1 MPVTIQTLP
10 AEVIDLI
17 AAGEVIDSIAAAV
30 RELVENSLDAGA
42 TRIVVSIWPQQ
53 WRMQV
58 ADNGT
63 GMDLANLQQA
73 ASAHSTS
80 KISTEADLYKIATL
94 GFRGEALHCLAQL
107 GDLEICSR
115 PNDLGF
121 ADFGETPPSPPLLR
135 GGVENNPPLLRGG
148 VENNPFSRGGV
159 ENNPFS
165 RGEVENN
172 PPLLRGGVE
181 NNPFSRG
188 EVENNPPLIRGG
200 VENNPFSRGE
210 IENARSGWRVVYSAA
225 GEPVEVESIAI
236 APGTVVTVANL
247 FGNWPVRRGFLAQG
261 KQVRLIELMIQ
272 QIALCHPQV
281 NWQLRQG
288 NTTCL
293 HIIPGLTAQQI
304 LPQFVRGIRL
314 NDLQYLNVNLPSIP
328 TSKAADSL
336 VKTQLV
342 LSQTNQSYQFPI
354 PHSPFP
360 IPNPP
365 FPIPHSQSLELVMG
379 LPDRC
384 HRRRPD
390 WVKVAVNRRV
400 VRSPELEQTILSA
413 FARTCPRDR
422 YPVCF
427 VHLQI
432 SPSAIDWNRHP
443 AKVEIYLHDPSFW
456 QDRVTEV
463 IAKALELNEDVLPQ
477 PPIPDRVGQLLKAS
491 EQKGTYLVDSSTS
504 QNDSDREAKQH
515 KIGLM
520 ELRAI
525 AQVHNT
531 YIVAEHTSGMW
542 LVEQHIAHERILY
555 EQLCNDWQLKSLE
568 KPVILSQLSALQI
581 ENLSR
586 LGLEVESFGEQL
598 WAARKVPELLVDRD
612 DCAEAL
618 FELSKVADLEAAQV
632 ATACRSAIRNGTTL
646 SIVEMQNLLNEWQ
659 QTRNPRT
666 CPHGRPIYFALEE
679 STLARIF
686 RRNWV
691 IGKSHGI

>member
-10 AEVIDLI
+10 TEVINLI

-42 TRIVVSIWPQQ
+42 TRIVVSVWPEQ
-53 WRMQV
+53 WRVQV

-63 GMDLANLQQA
+63 GMDLENLRQA
-73 ASAHSTS
+73 ASPHSTS
-80 KISTEADLYKIATL
+80 KITTEADLYKIDTL
-94 GFRGEALHCLAQL
+94 GFRGEALHSLAQL
-107 GDLEICSR
+107 GCLEVLSR
-115 PNDLGF
+115 SNDLGLG
-121 ADFGETPPSPPLLR
+121 DFSENRDSAQTPAKSSFNK
-135 GGVENNPPLLRGG
+135 GGV
-148 VENNPFSRGGV
+148 
-159 ENNPFS
+159 
-165 RGEVENN
+165 
-172 PPLLRGGVE
+172 
-181 NNPFSRG
+181 
-188 EVENNPPLIRGG
+188 
-200 VENNPFSRGE
+200 
-210 IENARSGWRVVYSAA
+210 ENARSGWRVVYNNA
-225 GEPVEVESIAI
+225 GVAVEVETAAI
-236 APGTVVTVANL
+236 APGTVVTVDNL
-247 FGNWPVRRGFLAQG
+247 FGNWPLRRSFLSPAQ
-261 KQVRLIELMIQ
+261 QMRSIQLTLQ
-272 QIALCHPQV
+272 QIAICHPHV

-288 NTTCL
+288 TTPCL
-293 HIIPGLTAQQI
+293 HVTPGSTAEQL

-314 NDLQYLNVNLPSIP
+314 NDLQYLKVNLPSVP
-328 TSKAADSL
+328 ERNKSPDYFAHTQLFLS
-336 VKTQLV
+336 KTQP
-342 LSQTNQSYQFPI
+342 SYQFPI
-354 PHSPFP
+354 PDAQCPMPHAQCPM
-360 IPNPP
+360 PN
-365 FPIPHSQSLELVMG
+365 SQFLELVIG

-390 WVKVAVNRRV
+390 WVKVGVNRRV

-432 SPSAIDWNRHP
+432 SPSEIDWNRHP

-456 QDRVTEV
+456 QEQVSAA
-463 IAKALELNEDVLPQ
+463 IARALHLNDEVLPSA
-477 PPIPDRVGQLLKAS
+477 PIPDRVGKLLKAS
-491 EQKGTYLVDSSTS
+491 EQKSAYSVGISAI
-504 QNDSDREAKQH
+504 QNEEGDEQEKAN

-531 YIVAEHTSGMW
+531 YIVAEHSSGMW
-542 LVEQHIAHERILY
+542 LVEQHIAHERVLY
-555 EQLCNDWQLKSLE
+555 EQLCAAWQLKYLE

-598 WAARKVPELLVDRD
+598 WAAREVPELLAERD
-612 DCAEAL
+612 DCADAL
-618 FELSKVADLEAAQV
+618 FELSKVADLQAAQV
-632 ATACRSAIRNGTTL
+632 ATACRSAMRNGTPL
-646 SIVEMQNLLNEWQ
+646 SLSQMQNLLDEWQ

-686 RRNWV
+686 RRSWV

>member
-1 MPVTIQTLP
+1 MSVTIQALP

-53 WRMQV
+53 WRLQV

-121 ADFGETPPSPPLLR
+121 ADFGEKRENVAGENSPLL
-135 GGVENNPPLLRGG
+135 
-148 VENNPFSRGGV
+148 
-159 ENNPFS
+159 
-165 RGEVENN
+165 
-172 PPLLRGGVE
+172 
-181 NNPFSRG
+181 
-188 EVENNPPLIRGG
+188 
-200 VENNPFSRGE
+200 RGE

-225 GEPVEVESIAI
+225 GEPVQVESTAI

-247 FGNWPVRRGFLAQG
+247 FGNWPVRRGFLAHG
-261 KQVRLIELMIQ
+261 KQVRSIQLIIQ
-272 QIALCHPQV
+272 QMALCHPQV
-281 NWQLRQG
+281 NWQLRQE

-293 HIIPGLTAQQI
+293 HIIPGITGKQI

-354 PHSPFP
+354 SDTRPLSEVEGLNTSIPFP
-360 IPNPP
+360 ISN
-365 FPIPHSQSLELVMG
+365 SQSLELVIG

-413 FARTCPRDR
+413 LARTCPRDR

-456 QDRVTEV
+456 QDRVREA
-463 IAKALELNEDVLPQ
+463 IARALELNEDVLPQ
-477 PPIPDRVGQLLKAS
+477 PPMPDRVGQLLKAS

-504 QNDSDREAKQH
+504 QNDSDQEVKNH

-531 YIVAEHTSGMW
+531 YIVAEHPSGMW

-555 EQLCNDWQLKSLE
+555 EQLCSAWQLKTLE
-568 KPVILSQLSALQI
+568 KPIILSQLSALQI

-586 LGLEVESFGEQL
+586 LGLEVETFGEQL

-618 FELSKVADLEAAQV
+618 FELSKVTDLEAAQV

-646 SIVEMQNLLNEWQ
+646 SIPEMQNLLNEWQ

>member
-94 GFRGEALHCLAQL
+94 GFRGEALHSLAQL

-121 ADFGETPPSPPLLR
+121 ADFGEKRENVAGENSPLL
-135 GGVENNPPLLRGG
+135 
-148 VENNPFSRGGV
+148 
-159 ENNPFS
+159 
-165 RGEVENN
+165 
-172 PPLLRGGVE
+172 
-181 NNPFSRG
+181 
-188 EVENNPPLIRGG
+188 
-200 VENNPFSRGE
+200 RGE
-210 IENARSGWRVVYSAA
+210 IENARSGWRVVYSCA

-293 HIIPGLTAQQI
+293 HIIPGITAQQI

-354 PHSPFP
+354 SDTRPLSEVEGLNTS
-360 IPNPP
+360 IPCQ
-365 FPIPHSQSLELVMG
+365 ISHSQSLELVVG

-413 FARTCPRDR
+413 LARTCPRDR

-456 QDRVTEV
+456 QDRVREA

-504 QNDSDREAKQH
+504 QNDSDQKVKNH

-531 YIVAEHTSGMW
+531 YIVAEHPSGMW

-555 EQLCNDWQLKSLE
+555 EQLCSAWQLKSLE
-568 KPVILSQLSALQI
+568 KPMILSQLSALQI

-598 WAARKVPELLVDRD
+598 WAAREVPELLADRD
-612 DCAEAL
+612 DCADAIV
-618 FELSKVADLEAAQV
+618 ELSKVGDLQAAQV
-632 ATACRSAIRNGTTL
+632 ATACRTAIRNGTPL
-646 SIVEMQNLLNEWQ
+646 SILEMQNLLNEWQ

>member
-42 TRIVVSIWPQQ
+42 TRIVVSVWPQQ
-53 WRMQV
+53 WRLQV

-107 GDLEICSR
+107 GELEILSR

-121 ADFGETPPSPPLLR
+121 ADFGEKQENMAGDTPPNPLL
-135 GGVENNPPLLRGG
+135 
-148 VENNPFSRGGV
+148 
-159 ENNPFS
+159 
-165 RGEVENN
+165 
-172 PPLLRGGVE
+172 
-181 NNPFSRG
+181 
-188 EVENNPPLIRGG
+188 
-200 VENNPFSRGE
+200 RGE
-210 IENARSGWRVVYSAA
+210 IENARSGWRVVYSCA
-225 GEPVEVESIAI
+225 GEPVQVESTAI

-247 FGNWPVRRGFLAQG
+247 FGNWPVRRGFLAHG
-261 KQVRLIELMIQ
+261 KQVRSIQLIIQ
-272 QIALCHPQV
+272 QMALCHPQV
-281 NWQLRQG
+281 NWQLRQE
-288 NTTCL
+288 NTPCF
-293 HIIPGLTAQQI
+293 HITPGTTVKQI
-304 LPQFVRGIRL
+304 LPQFVRGVSL
-314 NDLQYLNVNLPSIP
+314 NDLQYLKINLPGIS
-328 TSKAADSL
+328 TSSKTADSL

-342 LSQTNQSYQFPI
+342 LCQTNQDYQLPIANSQFPI
-354 PHSPFP
+354 PNSQFP
-360 IPNPP
+360 IPN
-365 FPIPHSQSLELVMG
+365 SQSLELVIG

-427 VHLQI
+427 VHLQV
-432 SPSAIDWNRHP
+432 SPSEIDWNRHP
-443 AKVEIYLHDPSFW
+443 AKVEIYLHDPGFW
-456 QDRVTEV
+456 QDRIREA
-463 IAKALELNEDVLPQ
+463 IARVLELNEDVLPQ

-491 EQKGTYLVDSSTS
+491 EQKGTYLANSSTS
-504 QNDSDREAKQH
+504 QNDLAEDVKNH
-515 KIGLM
+515 KIGLT
-520 ELRAI
+520 ELKAI

-531 YIVAEHTSGMW
+531 YIVAEHSSGMW

-555 EQLCNDWQLKSLE
+555 EQLCTDWQLKSLE

-598 WAARKVPELLVDRD
+598 WAAREVPELLVDRD

-618 FELSKVADLEAAQV
+618 FELSKVADLQAAQV
-632 ATACRSAIRNGTTL
+632 ATACRSAIRNGTPL
-646 SIVEMQNLLNEWQ
+646 SLSQMQNLLNEWQ

>member
-10 AEVIDLI
+10 TEVIDLI

-42 TRIVVSIWPQQ
+42 TRIVVSVWPEQ
-53 WRMQV
+53 WRVQV

-63 GMDLANLQQA
+63 GMDLENLQQV
-73 ASAHSTS
+73 ASPHSTS
-80 KISTEADLYKIATL
+80 KITTEADLYKIATL
-94 GFRGEALHCLAQL
+94 GFRGEALHSLAQL
-107 GDLEICSR
+107 GCLEVLSR

-121 ADFGETPPSPPLLR
+121 GDFWENRESAPNPPSSSLLR
-135 GGVENNPPLLRGG
+135 GGAQ
-148 VENNPFSRGGV
+148 
-159 ENNPFS
+159 
-165 RGEVENN
+165 
-172 PPLLRGGVE
+172 
-181 NNPFSRG
+181 
-188 EVENNPPLIRGG
+188 
-200 VENNPFSRGE
+200 
-210 IENARSGWRVVYSAA
+210 NARSGWRVVYNNA
-225 GEPVEVESIAI
+225 GVAVEVETAAI
-236 APGTVVTVANL
+236 APGTVVTVDNL
-247 FGNWPVRRGFLAQG
+247 FGNWPVRRSFLSAAQ
-261 KQVRLIELMIQ
+261 QMRSIQSILQ
-272 QIALCHPQV
+272 QIAICNPHV

-288 NTTCL
+288 NIPCL
-293 HIIPGLTAQQI
+293 HVAPGRTAEHI
-304 LPQFVRGIRL
+304 LPQFVRGVRAS
-314 NDLQYLNVNLPSIP
+314 DLQYLKLDLPESP
-328 TSKAADSL
+328 ENQKAANLL
-336 VKTQLV
+336 VETQLV
-342 LSQTNQSYQFPI
+342 GSTVNQNYQLPLASSQFPI
-354 PHSPFP
+354 P
-360 IPNPP
+360 N
-365 FPIPHSQSLELVMG
+365 SQFLELVIG

-390 WVKVAVNRRV
+390 WVKVGVNRRV

-432 SPSAIDWNRHP
+432 SPSSIDWNRHP

-456 QDRVTEV
+456 QAQVSAA
-463 IAKALELNEDVLPQ
+463 IAHALHLNDEVLP
-477 PPIPDRVGQLLKAS
+477 PAPIPDRVGQLLKAS
-491 EQKGTYLVDSSTS
+491 EQKSAYSVGISAR
-504 QNDSDREAKQH
+504 QNDEPSSEAKGN

-531 YIVAEHTSGMW
+531 YIVAEHSSGMW
-542 LVEQHIAHERILY
+542 LVEQHIAHERVLY
-555 EQLCNDWQLKSLE
+555 EQLCAAWQLKSLE

-586 LGLEVESFGEQL
+586 LGLSVETFGEQL
-598 WAARKVPELLVDRD
+598 WAAREVPKLLADRD
-612 DCAEAL
+612 DCADAL
-618 FELSKVADLEAAQV
+618 FELSKVADLQAAQV
-632 ATACRSAIRNGTTL
+632 ATACRSAIRNGTPL
-646 SIVEMQNLLNEWQ
+646 SLSQMQNLLDEWQ

-686 RRNWV
+686 RRSWV

>member
-42 TRIVVSIWPQQ
+42 TRIVVSVWPEQ
-53 WRMQV
+53 WRVQV

-63 GMDLANLQQA
+63 GMDRENLQQA
-73 ASAHSTS
+73 ASPHSTS
-80 KISTEADLYKIATL
+80 KITTEADLYKIATL
-94 GFRGEALHCLAQL
+94 GFRGEALHSLAQL
-107 GDLEICSR
+107 GCLEVLSR

-121 ADFGETPPSPPLLR
+121 GDYWENRQSAETPPSPPLTR
-135 GGVENNPPLLRGG
+135 GGVEKSSLNQPG
-148 VENNPFSRGGV
+148 V
-159 ENNPFS
+159 
-165 RGEVENN
+165 
-172 PPLLRGGVE
+172 
-181 NNPFSRG
+181 
-188 EVENNPPLIRGG
+188 
-200 VENNPFSRGE
+200 
-210 IENARSGWRVVYSAA
+210 ENARSGWRVVYNNA
-225 GEPVEVESIAI
+225 GEAVELETVAI

-247 FGNWPVRRGFLAQG
+247 FGNWPVRRTFLSPAQ
-261 KQVRLIELMIQ
+261 QMRSIQSILQ
-272 QIALCHPQV
+272 QIAICHPYV
-281 NWQLRQG
+281 NWQLRQA
-288 NTTCL
+288 NAPCFYITSAS
-293 HIIPGLTAQQI
+293 TAEQI
-304 LPQFVRGIRL
+304 LPQFVRGVRSS
-314 NDLQYLNVNLPSIP
+314 DLQYLKLDLPASPENQKVANLLRE
-328 TSKAADSL
+328 TEL
-336 VKTQLV
+336 VGA
-342 LSQTNQSYQFPI
+342 TNNHNYQFPM
-354 PHSPFP
+354 
-360 IPNPP
+360 PNARCPMP
-365 FPIPHSQSLELVMG
+365 NSQSLELVIG

-400 VRSPELEQTILSA
+400 VRSPEIEQTILSA

-427 VHLQI
+427 VHLQL
-432 SPSAIDWNRHP
+432 SPSEIDWNRHP

-456 QDRVTEV
+456 QAQVGAAIDRALHLNDEV
-463 IAKALELNEDVLPQ
+463 LAD

-491 EQKGTYLVDSSTS
+491 EQKSAYSVGTSARK
-504 QNDSDREAKQH
+504 SDGGDEQTTGR

-531 YIVAEHTSGMW
+531 YIVAEHSSGMW
-542 LVEQHIAHERILY
+542 LVEQHIAHERVLY
-555 EQLCNDWQLKSLE
+555 ERICADWQLKSLE

-598 WAARKVPELLVDRD
+598 WAAREVPDLLVDRD
-612 DCAEAL
+612 DCADAL
-618 FELSKVADLEAAQV
+618 FELSKVADLQAAQV
-632 ATACRSAIRNGTTL
+632 ATACRSAIRNGTPLNL
-646 SIVEMQNLLNEWQ
+646 SQMQNLLDEWQ

-686 RRNWV
+686 RRSWV
-691 IGKSHGI
+691 LGKSHGI

>member
-10 AEVIDLI
+10 TEVINLI

-42 TRIVVSIWPQQ
+42 TRIVVSVWPEQ
-53 WRMQV
+53 WRVQV

-63 GMDLANLQQA
+63 GMDLENLQQA
-73 ASAHSTS
+73 ASPHSTS
-80 KISTEADLYKIATL
+80 KITTEADLYKIATL

-107 GDLEICSR
+107 GCLEVLSR
-115 PNDLGF
+115 PNDLGLG
-121 ADFGETPPSPPLLR
+121 DFWENRESAPTPASSSFNK
-135 GGVENNPPLLRGG
+135 GG
-148 VENNPFSRGGV
+148 
-159 ENNPFS
+159 
-165 RGEVENN
+165 
-172 PPLLRGGVE
+172 
-181 NNPFSRG
+181 
-188 EVENNPPLIRGG
+188 
-200 VENNPFSRGE
+200 
-210 IENARSGWRVVYSAA
+210 IENARSGWRVVYNNA
-225 GEPVEVESIAI
+225 GEAVEVETAAI

-247 FGNWPVRRGFLAQG
+247 FGNWPVRRSFLTAAQ
-261 KQVRLIELMIQ
+261 QMRSIQLTLQ
-272 QIALCHPQV
+272 QIAICHPQV

-288 NTTCL
+288 NTPCL
-293 HIIPGLTAQQI
+293 HVTPGSTAEQL
-304 LPQFVRGIRL
+304 LPQFVRGVRGS
-314 NDLQYLNVNLPSIP
+314 DLQYLKLDLPAS
-328 TSKAADSL
+328 SENKKAANLL
-336 VKTQLV
+336 VETQLV
-342 LSQTNQSYQFPI
+342 GAKFKHNYQLPVASSPPQMPNSQC
-354 PHSPFP
+354 
-360 IPNPP
+360 
-365 FPIPHSQSLELVMG
+365 LELVIG

-390 WVKVAVNRRV
+390 WVKVGVNRRV

-432 SPSAIDWNRHP
+432 SPSEIDWNRHP

-456 QDRVTEV
+456 QEQVSAA
-463 IAKALELNEDVLPQ
+463 IARALHLNDEVLP
-477 PPIPDRVGQLLKAS
+477 PAPIPERVGKLLKAS
-491 EQKGTYLVDSSTS
+491 EQKSAYSVGISAR
-504 QNDSDREAKQH
+504 QNDEGGEQEKAN

-531 YIVAEHTSGMW
+531 YIVAEHSSGMW
-542 LVEQHIAHERILY
+542 LIEQHIAHERVLY
-555 EQLCNDWQLKSLE
+555 EQLCAVWQLKCLE

-586 LGLEVESFGEQL
+586 LGLEVETFGEQL
-598 WAARKVPELLVDRD
+598 WAAREVPELLADRD
-612 DCAEAL
+612 DCADAL
-618 FELSKVADLEAAQV
+618 FELSKVSDLQAAQV
-632 ATACRSAIRNGTTL
+632 ATACRSAMRNGTPL
-646 SIVEMQNLLNEWQ
+646 SLSQMQNLLDEWQ

-686 RRNWV
+686 RRSWV

>member
-1 MPVTIQTLP
+1 MTAIIQTLP
-10 AEVIDLI
+10 SEVIDLI

-53 WRMQV
+53 WRLQV
-58 ADNGT
+58 ADNGV
-63 GMDLANLQQA
+63 GMDLENLQQA

-80 KISTEADLYKIATL
+80 KISTEADLYQIATL

-107 GDLEICSR
+107 GELEICSR
-115 PNDLGF
+115 PNDLESI
-121 ADFGETPPSPPLLR
+121 DFGETPPSPPLLR
-135 GGVENNPPLLRGG
+135 GGVEN
-148 VENNPFSRGGV
+148 S
-159 ENNPFS
+159 
-165 RGEVENN
+165 
-172 PPLLRGGVE
+172 
-181 NNPFSRG
+181 
-188 EVENNPPLIRGG
+188 
-200 VENNPFSRGE
+200 
-210 IENARSGWRVVYSAA
+210 RSGWRVVYDGA
-225 GEPVEVESIAI
+225 GEPVEVETTAI

-261 KQVRLIELMIQ
+261 QQVRSIQSIIQ

-281 NWQLRQG
+281 NWQLRQE
-288 NTTCL
+288 NTPCL
-293 HIIPGLTAQQI
+293 HITPGATGKQI
-304 LPQFVRGIRL
+304 LPQFVRGVRL
-314 NDLQYLNVNLPSIP
+314 NDLHYLKVNLPSLP
-328 TSKAADSL
+328 KSNKSQKSL

-342 LSQTNQSYQFPI
+342 VSEREGSSQCPMPNSLFPM
-354 PHSPFP
+354 
-360 IPNPP
+360 PN
-365 FPIPHSQSLELVMG
+365 SQSLELVIG

-384 HRRRPD
+384 HRSRPD
-390 WVKVAVNRRV
+390 WVKIGVNRRV

-443 AKVEIYLHDPSFW
+443 AKVEIYLHDPGFW
-456 QDRVTEV
+456 REQVSAA
-463 IAKALELNEDVLPQ
+463 IARALELNEDILPQ
-477 PPIPDRVGQLLKAS
+477 PAIPDRVGQLLKAS
-491 EQKGTYLVDSSTS
+491 EQKSTYFAGGATPG
-504 QNDSDREAKQH
+504 NDGDTKVKQH

-542 LVEQHIAHERILY
+542 LVEQHIAHERVLY
-555 EQLCNDWQLKSLE
+555 EQLCAAWQLTSLE

-598 WAARKVPELLVDRD
+598 WAVREVPELLGDRD
-612 DCAEAL
+612 DCADAL
-618 FELSKVADLEAAQV
+618 FELSKVADLQAAQV
-632 ATACRSAIRNGTTL
+632 ATACRSAIRNGTPL
-646 SIVEMQNLLNEWQ
+646 SMDEMQNLLNEWQ

-686 RRNWV
+686 RRSWV